1 MAIRACCLTILV
13 AASIVHAGDI
23 PRPIDETPLIAAD
36 PVLADV
42 NELAVVLAT
51 GETPGVE
58 ELIDATKLTAQ
69 IWQKLRE
76 AGMTPVEQNSE
87 SVPRL
92 LVQIEGTE
100 VPDAGKYVYRVQTGL
115 CRLVTVPG
123 QENRRIRVDVWRVRP
138 VMAVVDKAQA
148 GETICSAVLVQA
160 GVFAEAQKAAL
171 RLPAPKKEDV
181 SPSKPTPQTVA
192 AVSGHPFI
200 ASKSS
205 GVFHRPDC
213 RWAQNISGDNR
224 LGYMT
229 REEAIQAGKRP
240 CKSCKP

>member
-1 MAIRACCLTILV
+1 MAIRACCLAVLV
-13 AASIVHAGDI
+13 AASVAAVGEVE
-23 PRPIDETPLIAAD
+23 RPIDETPLIAAD

-58 ELIDATKLTAQ
+58 GLIDATKLTAQ
-69 IWQKLRE
+69 VRQKLRDT
-76 AGMTPVEQNSE
+76 GLTPVEQDSE
-87 SVPRL
+87 SIPKL

-100 VPDAGKYVYRVQTGL
+100 VPDCDKYVYRVQTAL

-123 QENRRIRVDVWRVRP
+123 QGNRQIQVDVWRVRP
-138 VMAVVDKAQA
+138 VMAVADKARA
-148 GETICSAVLVQA
+148 GETICNAVLVQA
-160 GVFAEAQKAAL
+160 EVFAEAQRAA
-171 RLPAPKKEDV
+171 RSLPAPKEDV
-181 SPSKPTPQTVA
+181 NPPKLTPQTVA
-192 AVSGHPFI
+192 AVSGYPFI

-213 RWAQNISGDNR
+213 RWAQNITGDNR
-224 LGYMT
+224 LGYKT
-229 REEAIQAGKRP
+229 REEAIQNGKRP